1 MAIDSDDVRKIAHL
15 ARLTI
20 EESEIPEYTANLSN
34 VLDLVEQMSKIDT
47 ENVEPLAHPLD
58 AFQRLRM
65 DVVTETDQR
74 EHLMR
79 NAPQT
84 DKGHFLVPKVIE

>member
-1 MAIDSDDVRKIAHL
+1 MAIDADDVRKVAHL

-20 EESEIPEYTANLSN
+20 EETEIPEYAFNLSK
-34 VLDLVEQMSKIDT
+34 VLGLVEQMSKVDT

-58 AFQRLRM
+58 AFQRLRV

-74 EHLMR
+74 DHLMA

-84 DKGHFLVPKVIE
+84 DKGHFLVPKVID